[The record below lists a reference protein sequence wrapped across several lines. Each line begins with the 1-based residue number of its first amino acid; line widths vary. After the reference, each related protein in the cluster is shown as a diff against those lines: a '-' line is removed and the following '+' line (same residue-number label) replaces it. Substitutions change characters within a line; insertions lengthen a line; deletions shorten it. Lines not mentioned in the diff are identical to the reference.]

1 MKNKT
6 VLLQE
11 QLIIFSSIGEMK
23 LDDIQKEL
31 GEFVASSDNKKD
43 KKSIYRT
50 EMEEL
55 TFYGDTRKMESFLK
69 NHKDDLNLTKNQL
82 LYINPYNKIDEII
95 DNGFKKFEDDL
106 KEGKIDIDKKNENFF
121 LKKQNVELDLFELW
135 KNKEESRF
143 EVTPIYDKD
152 EFKFFIS
159 ESHVN
164 LSDNK
169 IYELGEK
176 FGIEVVVSDIPDM
189 YKQVNDNGVDKII
202 DIQFKKGNI
211 DYEILDYKKQNS
223 DVSTLEIYRH
233 ETDVNLREGGISTLI
248 FKNTVDPELNLS
260 IKDYDSVLLNDTLIN
275 QITHFF
281 PEYKEEIEDVIKN
294 VDEIEKNDRENEVD
308 ILKKSVKERI
318 YANVEKMEEK
328 VSINDMNMFLEEN
341 TLSFL
346 NKEFTYRDYS
356 IKDEETS
363 IIEIENLK
371 KDIQKELPNISEIE
385 NGIKVIDT
393 TNFKEKME
401 ERLAQKEIEK
411 EDKTVNKVKEKEY
424 DRKF

>member
-1 MKNKT
+1 MKNKIA
-6 VLLQE
+6 LLQE
-11 QLIIFSSIGEMK
+11 QLIIFSSIREMK
-23 LDDIQKEL
+23 LDDIQEEL
-31 GEFVASSDNKKD
+31 GQFVASSDSKKD
-43 KKSIYRT
+43 NKSIYRT

-55 TFYGDTRKMESFLK
+55 TGYGDTRKMETFLK
-69 NHKDDLNLTKNQL
+69 NHKDDLNLTENQL
-82 LYINPYNKIDEII
+82 LHVNPYDKIDEII
-95 DNGFKKFEDDL
+95 DNGFKKFENDL
-106 KEGKIDIDKKNENFF
+106 REGKIDTDIKNENFF
-121 LKKQNVELDLFELW
+121 LKKQNVENDLFELW
-135 KNKEESRF
+135 KDKEESRF

-176 FGIEVVVSDIPDM
+176 FGIEVVVSDISDI
-189 YKQVNDNGVDKII
+189 YKQVKDNGVDKIT

-233 ETDVNLREGGISTLI
+233 ETDVHLREGGISTLI

-260 IKDYDSVLLNDTLIN
+260 IKEYDGVLLNNTLIN

-294 VDEIEKNDRENEVD
+294 VDELEKNDRENEFD

-318 YANVEKMEEK
+318 YENVEKMDEK
-328 VSINDMNMFLEEN
+328 VSINAINMFLENN

-356 IKDEETS
+356 IKDDETS

-371 KDIQKELPNISEIE
+371 KEIQKELPNISEIE
-385 NGIKVIDT
+385 DGIKVIDT
-393 TNFKEKME
+393 TKFKEKIE
-401 ERLAQKEIEK
+401 ERLNNKELEK
-411 EDKTVNKVKEKEY
+411 EDKVLNKTKEKEY
-424 DRKF
+424 DREF

>member
-31 GEFVASSDNKKD
+31 GEFVASSDSKKD
-43 KKSIYRT
+43 NKSIYRT

-55 TFYGDTRKMESFLK
+55 VGYGDTRKMESFLK
-69 NHKDDLNLTKNQL
+69 NHKDDFNLTENQL
-82 LYINPYNKIDEII
+82 LHVNPYDKIDEII

-106 KEGKIDIDKKNENFF
+106 KEGKIDTDIKNENFF

-233 ETDVNLREGGISTLI
+233 ETDVHLREGGISTLI
-248 FKNTVDPELNLS
+248 FKNTVDPELNLA
-260 IKDYDSVLLNDTLIN
+260 IKDYDGVLLNDTLIN

-281 PEYKEEIEDVIKN
+281 PEYKEEIESVIKN

-341 TLSFL
+341 TLNFL

-393 TNFKEKME
+393 TNFREKME

-411 EDKTVNKVKEKEY
+411 EDKIVNKAKEKEY
-424 DRKF
+424 EREF

>member
-1 MKNKT
+1 MENKT

-11 QLIIFSSIGEMK
+11 QLIIFSSIQDMK

-31 GEFVASSDNKKD
+31 GEFVASSDSKKD
-43 KKSIYRT
+43 NKSIYRT

-55 TFYGDTRKMESFLK
+55 TNYGNTRKMESFLK
-69 NHKDDLNLTKNQL
+69 NHKDDLNLTENQL
-82 LYINPYNKIDEII
+82 LHINPYDKIDEII
-95 DNGFKKFEDDL
+95 DNGFKKFENDL
-106 KEGKIDIDKKNENFF
+106 KEGKIDTDIKNENFF

-169 IYELGEK
+169 IYELGKK
-176 FGIEVVVSDIPDM
+176 FGIEVVDSDIPDM

-233 ETDVNLREGGISTLI
+233 ETDVNLQEGGISTLI
-248 FKNTVDPELNLS
+248 FKNTVDPELNLL

-281 PEYKEEIEDVIKN
+281 PEYKEEIENVIKN

-308 ILKKSVKERI
+308 ILKNSVKERI

-356 IKDEETS
+356 IKDEETG

-411 EDKTVNKVKEKEY
+411 EDKTVNKIKEKEY
-424 DRKF
+424 DREF

>member
-11 QLIIFSSIGEMK
+11 QLIIFSSIEEMK
-23 LDDIQKEL
+23 LDDIKKEL
-31 GEFVASSDNKKD
+31 GEFVASSDSKKD
-43 KKSIYRT
+43 KRSIYRT

-55 TFYGDTRKMESFLK
+55 SGYGNIRKMESFLK
-69 NHKDDLNLTKNQL
+69 NHRDDLNLTKSQL
-82 LYINPYNKIDEII
+82 LHINPYDKIDEII
-95 DNGFKKFEDDL
+95 DNGFKKFENDL
-106 KEGKIDIDKKNENFF
+106 REGKIDTDIKKENFF

-189 YKQVNDNGVDKII
+189 YKQVNDNGVDKIT

-233 ETDVNLREGGISTLI
+233 ETDVHLREGGISTLI

-260 IKDYDSVLLNDTLIN
+260 KNIIVL
-275 QITHFF
+275 F
-281 PEYKEEIEDVIKN
+281 
-294 VDEIEKNDRENEVD
+294 
-308 ILKKSVKERI
+308 
-318 YANVEKMEEK
+318 
-328 VSINDMNMFLEEN
+328 
-341 TLSFL
+341 
-346 NKEFTYRDYS
+346 
-356 IKDEETS
+356 
-363 IIEIENLK
+363 
-371 KDIQKELPNISEIE
+371 
-385 NGIKVIDT
+385 
-393 TNFKEKME
+393 
-401 ERLAQKEIEK
+401 
-411 EDKTVNKVKEKEY
+411 
-424 DRKF
+424 

>member
-6 VLLQE
+6 ALLQE
-11 QLIIFSSIGEMK
+11 QLIIFSSIREMK

-31 GEFVASSDNKKD
+31 GEFVASGDSKKD
-43 KKSIYRT
+43 NKSIYRT

-69 NHKDDLNLTKNQL
+69 NHKDDFNLTENQL
-82 LYINPYNKIDEII
+82 LHVNPYDKIDEII
-95 DNGFKKFEDDL
+95 DNGFKKFENDL
-106 KEGKIDIDKKNENFF
+106 REGKIDTDIKNENFF

-176 FGIEVVVSDIPDM
+176 FGVEVVVSDIPDM
-189 YKQVNDNGVDKII
+189 YKQINDNGVDKIT

-223 DVSTLEIYRH
+223 DISTLEIYRH
-233 ETDVNLREGGISTLI
+233 EVDVNLREGGISTLI

-260 IKDYDSVLLNDTLIN
+260 IKEYDSTLLNNTLIN
-275 QITHFF
+275 QITHLF

-294 VDEIEKNDRENEVD
+294 VDELKKNDRENEVD
-308 ILKKSVKERI
+308 ILKKAVKERI
-318 YANVEKMEEK
+318 YTNVEKMEEK
-328 VSINDMNMFLEEN
+328 VSINDMNMFLEDN
-341 TLSFL
+341 TLNFL

-356 IKDEETS
+356 IKDDETS

-385 NGIKVIDT
+385 DGIKVINT

-401 ERLAQKEIEK
+401 ERLNNKELEK
-411 EDKTVNKVKEKEY
+411 EDKVLNKTKEKEY
-424 DRKF
+424 DREF

>member
-6 VLLQE
+6 ALLQE
-11 QLIIFSSIGEMK
+11 QLIIFSSIREMK

-31 GEFVASSDNKKD
+31 GEFVASGDSKKD
-43 KKSIYRT
+43 NKSIYRT

-55 TFYGDTRKMESFLK
+55 SGYGDTRKMESFLK
-69 NHKDDLNLTKNQL
+69 NHKDDLNLTKSQL
-82 LYINPYNKIDEII
+82 LHINPYNKIDEII
-95 DNGFKKFEDDL
+95 DNGFKKFENDL
-106 KEGKIDIDKKNENFF
+106 REGKIDTDIKNENFF

-223 DVSTLEIYRH
+223 DISTLEIYRH
-233 ETDVNLREGGISTLI
+233 EVDVNLREGGISTLI

-260 IKDYDSVLLNDTLIN
+260 IKEYDSTLLNNTLIN
-275 QITHFF
+275 QITHLF

-294 VDEIEKNDRENEVD
+294 DDELEKNDRENEVD
-308 ILKKSVKERI
+308 ILKKAVKERI
-318 YANVEKMEEK
+318 YTNVEKMEEK
-328 VSINDMNMFLEEN
+328 VSINDMNMFLEDN
-341 TLSFL
+341 TLNFL

-356 IKDEETS
+356 IKDDETS

-385 NGIKVIDT
+385 DGIKVIDT

>member
-82 LYINPYNKIDEII
+82 LHVNPYDKIDEII
-95 DNGFKKFEDDL
+95 DNGFKKFENDL

-189 YKQVNDNGVDKII
+189 YKQVNDNGVDKIT

-248 FKNTVDPELNLS
+248 FKNTVVPELNLS
-260 IKDYDSVLLNDTLIN
+260 IKDYDSVLLNDALIN

-281 PEYKEEIEDVIKN
+281 QNIK
-294 VDEIEKNDRENEVD
+294 KK
-308 ILKKSVKERI
+308 LKV
-318 YANVEKMEEK
+318 
-328 VSINDMNMFLEEN
+328 
-341 TLSFL
+341 
-346 NKEFTYRDYS
+346 
-356 IKDEETS
+356 
-363 IIEIENLK
+363 
-371 KDIQKELPNISEIE
+371 
-385 NGIKVIDT
+385 
-393 TNFKEKME
+393 
-401 ERLAQKEIEK
+401 
-411 EDKTVNKVKEKEY
+411 
-424 DRKF
+424 

>member
-31 GEFVASSDNKKD
+31 GEFVASSDSKKD
-43 KKSIYRT
+43 NKSIYRT

-55 TFYGDTRKMESFLK
+55 VGYGDTRKMESFLK

-106 KEGKIDIDKKNENFF
+106 KEGKIDTDIKNENFF

-281 PEYKEEIEDVIKN
+281 PEYKEEIESVIKN
-294 VDEIEKNDRENEVD
+294 IDEIEKNDRENEVN
-308 ILKKSVKERI
+308 ILKKSIKERI

-356 IKDEETS
+356 IKDEETG

-385 NGIKVIDT
+385 DGIKVIDT

-411 EDKTVNKVKEKEY
+411 EDKTFNKIKEKEY
-424 DRKF
+424 DREF

>member
-1 MKNKT
+1 M
-6 VLLQE
+6 
-11 QLIIFSSIGEMK
+11 
-23 LDDIQKEL
+23 
-31 GEFVASSDNKKD
+31 
-43 KKSIYRT
+43 
-50 EMEEL
+50 
-55 TFYGDTRKMESFLK
+55 
-69 NHKDDLNLTKNQL
+69 
-82 LYINPYNKIDEII
+82 
-95 DNGFKKFEDDL
+95 
-106 KEGKIDIDKKNENFF
+106 
-121 LKKQNVELDLFELW
+121 KKQNVELDLFELW

-169 IYELGEK
+169 LYELGEK

-223 DVSTLEIYRH
+223 DISTLEIYRH
-233 ETDVNLREGGISTLI
+233 EVDVNLREGGISTLI

-260 IKDYDSVLLNDTLIN
+260 IKEYDSTLLNNTLIN
-275 QITHFF
+275 QITHLF

-294 VDEIEKNDRENEVD
+294 VDELEKNDRENEVD
-308 ILKKSVKERI
+308 ILKKAVKERI
-318 YANVEKMEEK
+318 YTNVEKMEEK
-328 VSINDMNMFLEEN
+328 VSINDMNMFLEDN
-341 TLSFL
+341 TLNFL

-356 IKDEETS
+356 IKDDETS

-385 NGIKVIDT
+385 DGIKVIDT

-411 EDKTVNKVKEKEY
+411 EDKTVNKAKEKEY
-424 DRKF
+424 DREF

>member
-1 MKNKT
+1 M
-6 VLLQE
+6 
-11 QLIIFSSIGEMK
+11 IF
-23 LDDIQKEL
+23 
-31 GEFVASSDNKKD
+31 
-43 KKSIYRT
+43 
-50 EMEEL
+50 
-55 TFYGDTRKMESFLK
+55 
-69 NHKDDLNLTKNQL
+69 NL
-82 LYINPYNKIDEII
+82 
-95 DNGFKKFEDDL
+95 
-106 KEGKIDIDKKNENFF
+106 
-121 LKKQNVELDLFELW
+121 
-135 KNKEESRF
+135 
-143 EVTPIYDKD
+143 
-152 EFKFFIS
+152 
-159 ESHVN
+159 
-164 LSDNK
+164 
-169 IYELGEK
+169 
-176 FGIEVVVSDIPDM
+176 
-189 YKQVNDNGVDKII
+189 
-202 DIQFKKGNI
+202 KKGNI

-356 IKDEETS
+356 IKDEETG

-385 NGIKVIDT
+385 NGIKVIDI

-411 EDKTVNKVKEKEY
+411 EDKTVNKAKEKEY
-424 DRKF
+424 DREF

>member
-31 GEFVASSDNKKD
+31 GEFVASSDSKKD

-55 TFYGDTRKMESFLK
+55 TGYGNIREMESFLK
-69 NHKDDLNLTKNQL
+69 NHRDDLNLTKNQL
-82 LYINPYNKIDEII
+82 LHINPYDKIDEII
-95 DNGFKKFEDDL
+95 DNGFKKFENDL
-106 KEGKIDIDKKNENFF
+106 REGKIDTDIKNENFF

-223 DVSTLEIYRH
+223 DISTLEIYRH
-233 ETDVNLREGGISTLI
+233 EVDVNLRKGGISTLI

-260 IKDYDSVLLNDTLIN
+260 IKEYDSTLLNNTLIN

-281 PEYKEEIEDVIKN
+281 PEYKEEIESVIKN

-341 TLSFL
+341 TLSYL

-385 NGIKVIDT
+385 DGIKVIDT

-411 EDKTVNKVKEKEY
+411 EDKTINKAKEKEY
-424 DRKF
+424 DREF

>member
-11 QLIIFSSIGEMK
+11 QLIIFSSIEEMK

-31 GEFVASSDNKKD
+31 GEFVASSDSKKD
-43 KKSIYRT
+43 NKSIYRT

-55 TFYGDTRKMESFLK
+55 TGYGDTRKMENFLK
-69 NHKDDLNLTKNQL
+69 NHKDDFNLTENQL
-82 LYINPYNKIDEII
+82 LHVNPYDKIDEII
-95 DNGFKKFEDDL
+95 DNGFKKFENDL
-106 KEGKIDIDKKNENFF
+106 REGKIDTDIKKENFF

-318 YANVEKMEEK
+318 YANVEKREEK

-346 NKEFTYRDYS
+346 NKEFTYRNYS
-356 IKDEETS
+356 IKDEETG

>member
-11 QLIIFSSIGEMK
+11 QLIIFSSIAEMK

-31 GEFVASSDNKKD
+31 GQFVASSDSKKD
-43 KKSIYRT
+43 KRSIYRT

-106 KEGKIDIDKKNENFF
+106 KEGKIDTDIKKENFF

-223 DVSTLEIYRH
+223 DISTLEIYRH
-233 ETDVNLREGGISTLI
+233 EVDVNLREGGISTLI

-260 IKDYDSVLLNDTLIN
+260 IKEYDSTLLNNTLIN
-275 QITHFF
+275 QITHLF

-294 VDEIEKNDRENEVD
+294 VDELEKNDRENEVD
-308 ILKKSVKERI
+308 ILKKAVKERI
-318 YANVEKMEEK
+318 YTNVEKMEEK
-328 VSINDMNMFLEEN
+328 VSINDMNMFLEDN
-341 TLSFL
+341 TLNFL

-356 IKDEETS
+356 IKDDETS

-385 NGIKVIDT
+385 DGIKVIDT

-411 EDKTVNKVKEKEY
+411 EDKTVNKAKEKEY
-424 DRKF
+424 DREF

>member
-1 MKNKT
+1 
-6 VLLQE
+6 
-11 QLIIFSSIGEMK
+11 
-23 LDDIQKEL
+23 
-31 GEFVASSDNKKD
+31 
-43 KKSIYRT
+43 
-50 EMEEL
+50 
-55 TFYGDTRKMESFLK
+55 
-69 NHKDDLNLTKNQL
+69 
-82 LYINPYNKIDEII
+82 
-95 DNGFKKFEDDL
+95 
-106 KEGKIDIDKKNENFF
+106 
-121 LKKQNVELDLFELW
+121 
-135 KNKEESRF
+135 
-143 EVTPIYDKD
+143 
-152 EFKFFIS
+152 
-159 ESHVN
+159 
-164 LSDNK
+164 
-169 IYELGEK
+169 
-176 FGIEVVVSDIPDM
+176 M
-189 YKQVNDNGVDKII
+189 YKQVNDNGVDKIT

-233 ETDVNLREGGISTLI
+233 ETDVHLREGGISTLI

-260 IKDYDSVLLNDTLIN
+260 IKNYDGVLLNDTLIN

-281 PEYKEEIEDVIKN
+281 PEYKEEIESVIKN

-356 IKDEETS
+356 IKDEETG

-385 NGIKVIDT
+385 NGIKVIDP

-411 EDKTVNKVKEKEY
+411 EDKTVNKAKEKEY
-424 DRKF
+424 DREF

>member
-31 GEFVASSDNKKD
+31 GKFVASSDNKKD

-106 KEGKIDIDKKNENFF
+106 KEGKIDTDIKNENFF

-189 YKQVNDNGVDKII
+189 YKQVNDNGVDKIT

-281 PEYKEEIEDVIKN
+281 PEYKEEIESVIKN

-328 VSINDMNMFLEEN
+328 VSINDMNIFLEEN

-385 NGIKVIDT
+385 NGIKVIDP

-411 EDKTVNKVKEKEY
+411 EDKTVNKAKEKEY
-424 DRKF
+424 DREF